1 MRRLLHTMFPA
12 TIPVVFGQAMG
23 GGMSTNL
30 LFFGA
35 LFAIM
40 YFVLIRPQQ
49 KQMKEQQSMLASLKK
64 GDDVVTQ
71 GGMLGNIFSVAD
83 KVVTLEVASGVKLRV
98 LKSSIQAKVTVTDE
112 PAKAESDAKK
122 EEK

>member
-1 MRRLLHTMFPA
+1 MSPA
-12 TIPVVFGQAMG
+12 TIPVVFAQALG
-23 GGMSTNL
+23 GGMSTNI

-49 KQMKEQQSMLASLKK
+49 KQAKDQQTMHASLKK

-71 GGMLGNIFSVAD
+71 GGMLGKIFSVQD
-83 KVVTLEVASGVKLRV
+83 KVVTLEVSSGVKLRV

-112 PAKAESDAKK
+112 PARAADAEIKK

>member
-1 MRRLLHTMFPA
+1 MDTTQFP
-12 TIPVVFGQAMG
+12 IVLGQLGG

-49 KQMKEQQSMLASLKK
+49 KQAKDQQAMIAALKK

-71 GGMLGNIFSVAD
+71 SGIIGKIFAVAD
-83 KVVTLEVASGVKLRV
+83 KTVLLEVATGVKLRV
-98 LKSSIQAKVTVTDE
+98 LKSAIQARATVNDE
-112 PAKAESDAKK
+112 PAKADEAAKK

>member
-1 MRRLLHTMFPA
+1 
-12 TIPVVFGQAMG
+12 
-23 GGMSTNL
+23 MSTNL

-49 KQMKEQQSMLASLKK
+49 KQAKDQQTMIASLKK
-64 GDDVVTQ
+64 GDEVVTQ
-71 GGMLGNIFSVAD
+71 GGMLGKIFSVAD
-83 KVVTLEVASGVKLRV
+83 KVVTLEVSPGTKLRV

-112 PAKAESDAKK
+112 PAKSEPDAKK

>member
-1 MRRLLHTMFPA
+1 
-12 TIPVVFGQAMG
+12 
-23 GGMSTNL
+23 MSTNL

-49 KQMKEQQSMLASLKK
+49 KQMKDQQTMLASLKK
-64 GDDVVTQ
+64 GDEVVTQ
-71 GGMLGNIFSVAD
+71 GGMLGKIFSVAD
-83 KVVTLEVASGVKLRV
+83 KVVTLEVSSGVKLRV

-112 PAKAESDAKK
+112 PAKGESEAKK

>member
-1 MRRLLHTMFPA
+1 
-12 TIPVVFGQAMG
+12 
-23 GGMSTNL
+23 MSTNL

-49 KQMKEQQSMLASLKK
+49 KQMKDQQSMIASLKK
-64 GDDVVTQ
+64 GDEVVTQ
-71 GGMLGNIFSVAD
+71 GGMLGKIFSVAD
-83 KVVTLEVASGVKLRV
+83 KIVTLEIAPGVKLRV
-98 LKSSIQAKVTVTDE
+98 LKSSIQARVTVTDE
-112 PAKAESDAKK
+112 PAKSESEAKK

>member
-1 MRRLLHTMFPA
+1 MFPA
-12 TIPVVFGQAMG
+12 TLPVVFGQAMG
-23 GGMSTNL
+23 GSLGANL

-49 KQMKEQQSMLASLKK
+49 KQMKEQQALLASLKK

-71 GGMLGNIFSVAD
+71 GGLLGKVFSVAD

-112 PAKAESDAKK
+112 PAKAESDARK

>member
-1 MRRLLHTMFPA
+1 
-12 TIPVVFGQAMG
+12 MG
-23 GGMSTNL
+23 GGVGTNL

-49 KQMKEQQSMLASLKK
+49 KQLKEQQSMLASLKK

-71 GGMLGNIFSVAD
+71 GGVLGKIFSVTD
-83 KVVTLEVASGVKLRV
+83 KVVSLEVSSGVKLRV

>member
-1 MRRLLHTMFPA
+1 MFPA
-12 TIPVVFGQAMG
+12 SIPVVFAQAMG
-23 GGMSTNL
+23 GGMGTNL

-49 KQMKEQQSMLASLKK
+49 KQMKDQQAMLTSLKK

-71 GGMLGNIFSVAD
+71 GGMLGKIFSVQD
-83 KVVTLEVASGVKLRV
+83 KVVTLEVSSGVKLRV

-112 PAKAESDAKK
+112 PAKAADGDAKK